1 MDATLRSATKEDAE
15 RIAEIYLVSR
25 KQYVSFAP
33 LAHSDQA
40 VRLWVKERL
49 VPTGDVTVVVV
60 GDSVM
65 GFIAISR
72 DDSHGWID
80 HVYLDPS
87 TVGMGLGSLLLRKAM
102 SLLGGPIRL
111 YSFQQ
116 NEDARRF
123 YRRQGFREIEFS
135 DGLSNEEKTP
145 DVLLEWP

>member
-123 YRRQGFREIEFS
+123 YRRHGFREIEFS

>member
-60 GDSVM
+60 GDSVK

-72 DDSHGWID
+72 DGSHGWID

-123 YRRQGFREIEFS
+123 YRRHGFREIEFS